1 MAPTPQPGVIVIV
14 EDPSISRLVKNVLRR
29 EGREV
34 LVADAHQALTLME
47 RSDSQVKLLITNRPQ
62 AFAQLD
68 GFVPVLYL
76 ASTPDW
82 DLAAR
87 TRGLRVLQKP
97 FHARDLVEA
106 VGEIIQ
112 AN

>member
-1 MAPTPQPGVIVIV
+1 MAPIPHTGVIVIV
-14 EDPSISRLVKNVLRR
+14 EEPSISRLVRNVLRR

-34 LVADAHQALTLME
+34 LVADAEQALTLME
-47 RSDSQVKLLITNRPQ
+47 QGDSPVKLLITNRPH
-62 AFAQLD
+62 AFAQKD

-76 ASTPDW
+76 ASSPDW

-106 VGEIIQ
+106 VGEIIPRS
-112 AN
+112 